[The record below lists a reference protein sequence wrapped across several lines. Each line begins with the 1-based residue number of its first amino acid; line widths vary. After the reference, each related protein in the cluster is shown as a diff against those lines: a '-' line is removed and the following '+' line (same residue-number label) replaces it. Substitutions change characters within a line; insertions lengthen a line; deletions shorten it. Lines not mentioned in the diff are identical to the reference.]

1 MVTLYKCICFRC
13 YGSCRVSCFKVSRS
27 VASSDYHVTSYDSPH
42 KTRRVNSCNWILADI
57 TTVTPLHK
65 SLLFFIPCSIFDAV
79 WKIVAS
85 VDVTTKGHMLRYL
98 CDCLQNVYWISQKC
112 IKNMS
117 LPFNSMDAFVNLA
130 DPKYFDRPRWKER
143 LPFSFQ
149 NLTLIVYWYQ
159 PFMAFVSLY
168 RDCQPVSDLRRC
180 LLRQ

>member
-1 MVTLYKCICFRC
+1 MAAAGCHFSKF
-13 YGSCRVSCFKVSRS
+13 SRS
-27 VASSDYHVTSYDSPH
+27 FASRDCHMTSNDSPH
-42 KTRRVNSCNWILADI
+42 KTRRVNSCHWILADI
-57 TTVTPLHK
+57 TTLTPLNK
-65 SLLFFIPCSIFDAV
+65 SLLFFIPCSFFDAV
-79 WKIVAS
+79 WKIVAP

-98 CDCLQNVYWISQKC
+98 SDCLQNVYWISQNC

-117 LPFNSMDAFVNLA
+117 LAFNSMDASVNLA

-149 NLTLIVYWYQ
+149 NLTRIVHWYQ
-159 PFMAFVSLY
+159 PFVAFMSSY